1 MDYLY
6 DGSFDGFLTCV
17 YYSYKI
23 EKATGIYEESSY
35 QHSII
40 NNHKVV
46 NTDSK
51 LSDIVYDAIEKKI
64 SKDAMHIIF
73 YAFLSCQDNKENNI
87 LNFIEFG
94 FKKGKIAVD
103 MYSHDSVLPVRE
115 MYTRVSREEH
125 GLLGLLRF
133 SDIDGILYAK
143 YNPDNNITALITEHF
158 ADRYKYEKFIIHDE
172 KRKIA
177 SIYANQRWEIIDASI
192 INIDELTKD
201 EIMVHQLWKSYFTTL
216 AIEERKN
223 LNLQFQKVPARY
235 RKNIVEFNNISPK

>member
-40 NNHKVV
+40 DNHKVV
-46 NTDSK
+46 NTDSN
-51 LSDIVYDAIEKKI
+51 LSGIVYDAIEKKI
-64 SKDAMHIIF
+64 SKEAMHIIF
-73 YAFLSCQDNKENNI
+73 YAFLSCEDKKENYI
-87 LNFIEFG
+87 LKFIEFG

-125 GLLGLLRF
+125 GFLGLLRF

-158 ADRYKYEKFIIHDE
+158 ADRYKYERFIIHDE

-177 SIYANQRWEIIDASI
+177 SIYANECWEIFDASY
-192 INIDELTKD
+192 INVDELTKD
-201 EIMVHQLWKSYFTTL
+201 EVMVHQLWKSYFTTL
-216 AIEERKN
+216 AIEERIN
-223 LNLQFQKVPARY
+223 PNLQFQKVPARY
-235 RKNIVEFNNISPK
+235 RKNIVEFNIIKK